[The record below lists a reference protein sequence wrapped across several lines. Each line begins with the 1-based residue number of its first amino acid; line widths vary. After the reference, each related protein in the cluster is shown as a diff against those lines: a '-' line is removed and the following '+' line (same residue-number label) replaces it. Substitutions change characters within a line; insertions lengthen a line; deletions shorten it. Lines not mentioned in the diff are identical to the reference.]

1 MKVKSEIEVTQSCS
15 TLSDPLD
22 WSLPGSSIHGIFQ
35 ARVLEWGAIA
45 FSVTLLIYLIFVNI
59 KLLYI
64 RLLCRWMHIF
74 LSLVAFE
81 WNVWTNSYLN
91 YHHTPHRLWVNVQSA
106 ILLMTKAVLMMWNM
120 GGNLLTRPAKFA
132 IKYIQNNIQSCWI
145 INEAK
150 LKDLLLPSLLI
161 LRWEFIRQIRI
172 YAECCDTSTCFS
184 FISIIKAK
192 RITWI
197 TY

>member
-1 MKVKSEIEVTQSCS
+1 M
-15 TLSDPLD
+15 
-22 WSLPGSSIHGIFQ
+22 
-35 ARVLEWGAIA
+35 LENFTFNFCYTA
-45 FSVTLLIYLIFVNI
+45 LHYLFTYYFVNI

-64 RLLCRWMHIF
+64 HLLWKWMHMLF
-74 LSLVAFE
+74 SLVAFE
-81 WNVWTNSYLN
+81 WNVWTNTYLN

-161 LRWEFIRQIRI
+161 LRWEFIRGKQEYMLSVVILAPVFHL
-172 YAECCDTSTCFS
+172 YPS
-184 FISIIKAK
+184 
-192 RITWI
+192 
-197 TY
+197 